1 MKNIKKIGTVLGL
14 FGLVYLAS
22 ASYSPVA
29 ALYGSDVVLGVTT
42 PHAPV
47 NAGIADV
54 LPQVVLAGFALTGM
68 ITTAILLKK
77 TK

>member
-1 MKNIKKIGTVLGL
+1 MKNSKQIRTIFIV

-29 ALYGSDVVLGVTT
+29 ALYGSDVVLGVTN
-42 PHAPV
+42 PHVPV

-54 LPQVVLAGFALTGM
+54 LPQVAIVTSALTGM

>member
-1 MKNIKKIGTVLGL
+1 MKNFNKLTTALGL

-22 ASYSPVA
+22 ASNSPVA

-42 PHAPV
+42 PHVPV
-47 NAGIADV
+47 AAGIADV
-54 LPQVVLAGFALTGM
+54 LPQIAIAGSALTGM

>member
-1 MKNIKKIGTVLGL
+1 MKNITKIGTTLGL
-14 FGLVYLAS
+14 FGLVYLAG

-29 ALYGSDVVLGVTT
+29 AIYGSDVVLGVTT
-42 PHAPV
+42 HTPV
-47 NAGIADV
+47 NAGLTDV
-54 LPQVVLAGFALTGM
+54 LPQVVLAGSALTGM